1 MSSKITREIALR
13 YNRFNEARRK
23 AGDPPIGDPLD
34 VVGLKTDILSRE
46 PKGNGYAKKGFAK
59 PQRRRFYDDGVP
71 LKDNKRIAE
80 RKQREKQQAKPDPMS
95 VEGFGSDETPTE
107 QKEPE
112 KQKEEPVKQTQKIA
126 SPSGFAKGGIVK
138 KSGMAMVHE
147 GEFVLTK
154 EQYKTLKSLIS

>member
-59 PQRRRFYDDGVP
+59 
-71 LKDNKRIAE
+71 
-80 RKQREKQQAKPDPMS
+80 QAKPDPMS

-112 KQKEEPVKQTQKIA
+112 KQKIA